1 MRSEA
6 PALHERVLAVKRV
19 LAVSAVALCLGC
31 APKEFRPPR
40 GDQPHAVVKLRRTYV
55 TGGGSNLHENA
66 SILTDDETTSGRVF
80 GSTVDSSLAGAPRVD
95 GVLVW
100 PMPLQLTLD
109 SDFFHY
115 EQRQV
120 QETYQVQVP
129 YSATET
135 YDCSSG
141 YGATRTYQTCTRQT
155 TQYRSESRTRSV
167 TRTVEI
173 SDGACTAKTILI
185 PAQGHVY
192 LVDYTYHARGAC
204 EMTCVEQVALP
215 GEGQFRTLPCPR

>member
-1 MRSEA
+1 M
-6 PALHERVLAVKRV
+6 KRV
-19 LAVSAVALCLGC
+19 LVVTTLALGVGC
-31 APKEFRPPR
+31 AHEFRPPR

-66 SILTDDETTSGRVF
+66 SILTDDESTSGRVF
-80 GSTVDSSLAGAPRVD
+80 GATVDSSLAGAPRVD

-100 PMPLQLTLD
+100 PMPLQLTVD
-109 SDFFHY
+109 NGFFHY

-120 QETYQVQVP
+120 EESYQVQVP
-129 YSATET
+129 YSATES

-141 YGATRTYQTCTRQT
+141 YGATRSYRTCTRQT
-155 TQYRSESRTRSV
+155 TQYRSETRTRTV
-167 TRTVEI
+167 TRTVEV

-185 PAQGHVY
+185 PAVGHVY
-192 LVDYTYHARGAC
+192 LVDYTYHARGVC

-215 GEGQFRTLPCPR
+215 GEGQFRTLACPR